1 MDHRQLPPI
10 SFELSTFHHS
20 VRAALDPILQRI
32 IEIAKI
38 HSSQYK
44 DTIFQEF
51 RELGRNNFIFA
62 SSWDDQS
69 ITPDV
74 YRIRQGKKLQ

>member
-1 MDHRQLPPI
+1 M
-10 SFELSTFHHS
+10 
-20 VRAALDPILQRI
+20 
-32 IEIAKI
+32 

-69 ITPDV
+69 IIPDV
-74 YRIRQGKKLQ
+74 YRILKGKNLQ